1 MVNGTHHSPRTTRR
15 SVCTMNKN
23 HYVAIMAGG
32 IGSRFWPMSRTAYP
46 KQFLDILHTGRTLIQ
61 STYDRYL
68 LFIPNENIYVV
79 TSAEYAAIV
88 QEQLP
93 DLPVENILCEPS
105 RKNTAPCVAYI
116 AHKLQKINN
125 DGLLICAPA
134 DHLILDA
141 PAFTKVCTDAFDFVN
156 NINALVTL
164 GIKPTYANTG
174 YGYIQHEATP
184 VADSVYKVKTFTEK
198 PNLELAKT
206 FLASGDFL
214 WNAGIFVWKVKN
226 IIKAFEKF
234 LPEMNE
240 VFVAEQEHFNTANEQ
255 EAIERIY
262 PQCTNISIDYG
273 IMEKAD
279 NVYVMPSSFGWS
291 DLGTWNSAYENME
304 KDYFG
309 NAVAGKNVM
318 IIDATKNVV
327 HANDKKLV
335 LLQGLDDFI
344 VVDTADVL
352 LICKK
357 EKEQE
362 IKEYVA
368 EVKRN
373 KGDKFL

>member
-1 MVNGTHHSPRTTRR
+1 
-15 SVCTMNKN
+15 MNKN

-46 KQFLDILHTGRTLIQ
+46 KQFLDILHTGQTLIQ
-61 STYDRYL
+61 TTFERYAH
-68 LFIPNENIYVV
+68 FIPTENIFVV

-93 DLPVENILCEPS
+93 HLPAANIMSEPY
-105 RKNTAPCVAYI
+105 RKNTAPCIAYV
-116 AHKLQKINN
+116 AHKIKQLNA
-125 DGLLICAPA
+125 DALLICAPA

-141 PAFTKVCTDAFDFVN
+141 PAFTKVCLDAFEFVN
-156 NINALVTL
+156 HINALVTL
-164 GIKPTYANTG
+164 GIKPTYPNTG
-174 YGYIQHEATP
+174 YGYIQHEPLP
-184 VADSVYKVKTFTEK
+184 VADQIYKVKTFTEK
-198 PNLELAKT
+198 PNLELART

-214 WNAGIFVWKVKN
+214 WNAGIFAWKVRHLLQ
-226 IIKAFEKF
+226 AFETH

-240 VFVAEQEHFNTANEQ
+240 LFVAEQQRFNTPEEP
-255 EAIERIY
+255 EALERIY

-279 NVYVMPSSFGWS
+279 NVYVLPSSFGWS
-291 DLGTWNSAYENME
+291 DLGTWNSAWENME

-309 NAVAGKNVM
+309 NAVAGRNVM
-318 IIDATKNVV
+318 VIDATKNVV
-327 HANDKKLV
+327 HVPHEKLV

-344 VVDTADVL
+344 VVDTDDVL

-357 EKEQE
+357 DKEQE
-362 IKEYVA
+362 IKDYVA

-373 KGDKFL
+373 KGDRYL

>member
-1 MVNGTHHSPRTTRR
+1 
-15 SVCTMNKN
+15 MNKN

-32 IGSRFWPMSRTAYP
+32 IGSRFWPMSRTGFP

-61 STYDRYL
+61 ATYDRYL
-68 LFIPNENIYVV
+68 QFIPNENIYIV
-79 TSAEYAAIV
+79 TSFDYKEIVAA
-88 QEQLP
+88 QLP

-105 RKNTAPCVAYI
+105 RKNTAPCIAYI
-116 AHKLQKINN
+116 AYKLQQLSN

-134 DHLILDA
+134 DHLILDG
-141 PAFTKVCTDAFDFVN
+141 PAFKKVCMDAFKFVN

-164 GIKPTYANTG
+164 GIKPTYPNTG
-174 YGYIQHEATP
+174 YGYIQHEPLP
-184 VADSVYKVKTFTEK
+184 VADSMYKVKTFTEK

-240 VFVAEQEHFNTANEQ
+240 LFVAEQEHFNTANEQ
-255 EAIERIY
+255 EAIDRIY

-309 NAVAGKNVM
+309 NAVAGKTVM
-318 IIDATKNVV
+318 VIDATKNVV
-327 HANDKKLV
+327 HVDDKKLV

-344 VVDTADVL
+344 IVDTKDVL

-373 KGDKFL
+373 IGDKFL